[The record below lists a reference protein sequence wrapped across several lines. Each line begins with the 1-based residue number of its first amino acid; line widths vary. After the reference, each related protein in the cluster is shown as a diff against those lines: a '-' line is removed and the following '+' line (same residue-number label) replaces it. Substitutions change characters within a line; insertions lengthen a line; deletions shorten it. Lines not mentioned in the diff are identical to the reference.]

1 MSRSA
6 VATYLRP
13 CRNKV
18 VWIWIPFEV
27 ALAIHEDQLAQY
39 GGATGARDKGLL
51 ESALARPQNL
61 ASYGEPDAAAIA
73 TAYAYRIVR
82 NQPFVDGNK
91 RTAFALV
98 EVLLVRNGWR
108 LEVDDLG
115 CIEAMLSLAEG
126 TIDEQTFAN
135 WMRVHA
141 RKV

>member
-6 VATYLRP
+6 VATYLRR

-18 VWIWIPFEV
+18 VWIWIPLEV
-27 ALAIHEDQLAQY
+27 GLAIHEDQLAQY
-39 GGATGARDKGLL
+39 GGATGVRDKGLL

-73 TAYAYRIVR
+73 AAYAYGIVR
-82 NQPFVDGNK
+82 NQPFVDVNK

-98 EVLLVRNGWR
+98 EVFLVRNGWR

-126 TIDEQTFAN
+126 KIDEQTFVN
-135 WMRVHA
+135 WMRAHA